1 MDNGKNKSDPLSAL
15 LDIIF
20 SRKLLIFIG
29 FLSVFSISIAGAIL
43 SPPVYTAYSSIHIK
57 SPAPDRS
64 EISYMK
70 EYAGRTFLQ
79 NQIQIIKSRLILE
92 EVVTKLRLHEKKR
105 SPIFTKR
112 LSDKIYTILKI
123 SRPILDP
130 KEEAIQY
137 LNKSLSVR
145 PSRGTDIVKIIFTS
159 NSSKL
164 SALLANT
171 LAETYIE
178 YTYRQLFTKTVSGY
192 NFIEKQVQT
201 ASQNFIEA
209 EKNLNEFK
217 EREKIFSVVEENSIV
232 LNRLSVAEEKYE
244 ELTIMISNLNN
255 QAYQIK
261 NNPISTQQGRIDS
274 SLQYINPE
282 IQELNELL
290 KKYKSDLAAAMTVL
304 TENHPDVKILRKNIE
319 RKKLELAQAIE
330 NISDPGNSGTS
341 RTKNLELQN
350 LYIEINKLKD
360 ARDNLSKHMQTLTL
374 RREELTQKQAVLN
387 RLERDFKNKQDTL
400 LMMNAKLQE
409 ARILKEDEM
418 AKGSIKVIDQ
428 AYPPPYSS
436 KKKKMIL
443 LAVGAI
449 AAIIF
454 SLGMALIAEYLD
466 DSLKTPQEAEKHLN
480 LPVIGTVPYI
490 TRKIRKAA

>member
-1 MDNGKNKSDPLSAL
+1 
-15 LDIIF
+15 
-20 SRKLLIFIG
+20 
-29 FLSVFSISIAGAIL
+29 
-43 SPPVYTAYSSIHIK
+43 
-57 SPAPDRS
+57 
-64 EISYMK
+64 
-70 EYAGRTFLQ
+70 
-79 NQIQIIKSRLILE
+79 
-92 EVVTKLRLHEKKR
+92 
-105 SPIFTKR
+105 
-112 LSDKIYTILKI
+112 
-123 SRPILDP
+123 
-130 KEEAIQY
+130 
-137 LNKSLSVR
+137 
-145 PSRGTDIVKIIFTS
+145 
-159 NSSKL
+159 
-164 SALLANT
+164 
-171 LAETYIE
+171 
-178 YTYRQLFTKTVSGY
+178 
-192 NFIEKQVQT
+192 
-201 ASQNFIEA
+201 
-209 EKNLNEFK
+209 
-217 EREKIFSVVEENSIV
+217 
-232 LNRLSVAEEKYE
+232 
-244 ELTIMISNLNN
+244 
-255 QAYQIK
+255 
-261 NNPISTQQGRIDS
+261 
-274 SLQYINPE
+274 
-282 IQELNELL
+282 
-290 KKYKSDLAAAMTVL
+290 MTVL

-330 NISDPGNSGTS
+330 NISDPGNSGAR

-350 LYIEINKLKD
+350 LYLEINKLKD

>member
-92 EVVTKLRLHEKKR
+92 EVVSKLQLHEKKR
-105 SPIFTKR
+105 PPIFIKR
-112 LSDKIYTILKI
+112 LSEKIYTILKI
-123 SRPILDP
+123 SRPIPDP

-145 PSRGTDIVKIIFTS
+145 ASRGSDFVKITFTS
-159 NSSKL
+159 NSSKW

-171 LAETYIE
+171 MAETYIE
-178 YTYRQLFTKTVSGY
+178 YTYQKLFNKTVSGY
-192 NFIEKQVQT
+192 NFIEEQVKT

-217 EREKIFSVVEENSIV
+217 EQEKIFSIVEENSLI
-232 LNRLSVAEEKYE
+232 LKRLSEAEEKYE
-244 ELTIMISNLNN
+244 MLNIQIANLNN

-261 NNPISTQQGRIDS
+261 NNSINAQQQNNDS
-274 SLQYINPE
+274 FLQSNNPE
-282 IQELNELL
+282 IQELNEQLE
-290 KKYKSDLAAAMTVL
+290 KYKSELTTAITVL
-304 TENHPDVKILRKNIE
+304 TENHPDVKILRKRIKRTELKIE
-319 RKKLELAQAIE
+319 QALK
-330 NISDPGNSGTS
+330 NDSGTAS
-341 RTKNLELQN
+341 ASVSGTRNMELQN
-350 LYIEINKLKD
+350 LYLEISKLNT
-360 ARDNLSKHMQTLTL
+360 ARNSLSKHVQLLTK

-387 RLERDFKNKQDTL
+387 KLERELKSKQDTL
-400 LMMNAKLQE
+400 LMMNAKLQD
-409 ARILKEDEM
+409 ARILKEDKM
-418 AKGSIKVIDQ
+418 AKGSIKIIDK
-428 AYPPPYSS
+428 AFPPPYSS
-436 KKKKMIL
+436 KKKKLIL

-454 SLGMALIAEYLD
+454 SLAMALIAEYLD
-466 DSLKTPQEAEKHLN
+466 DSIKTPQEAEKFLN
-480 LPVIGTVPYI
+480 LPVIGTVPHI
-490 TRKIRKAA
+490 SRKIRKAA